1 MMFSDD
7 NAGVMDYAS
16 ADFLNVRKGLLMQKN
31 KAVAAS
37 EGKPLNALLYEV
49 GQNKDKD
56 AFMSLFDYFAPRI
69 KSYLLKGGLS
79 EDEADELAQETMLM
93 VWQKANS
100 YVPDVAAA
108 STWIFTIA
116 RNKRT
121 DYFRKTGRM
130 TVQPPEKFYDLKSED
145 ASPFESFYEQEVSGD
160 IEEALSELSDEQM
173 DIIKKAY
180 YEDKPHAQIAK
191 ETGLPLGT
199 VKSRI
204 RLAMEK
210 LRRSLDKR
218 GHAHDENGGR

>member
-1 MMFSDD
+1 
-7 NAGVMDYAS
+7 
-16 ADFLNVRKGLLMQKN
+16 MQKN
-31 KAVAAS
+31 KAVTTSDAKS
-37 EGKPLNALLYEV
+37 LNALLHDV
-49 GQNKDKD
+49 GQHKDKD

-79 EDEADELAQETMLM
+79 EDEADELAQETMFM
-93 VWQKANS
+93 VWQKADS
-100 YVPDVAAA
+100 YAPDIAAA

-121 DYFRKTGRM
+121 DFFRKSGRAI
-130 TVQPPEKFYDLKSED
+130 VQPPENFYDLKSEET
-145 ASPFESFYEQEVSGD
+145 SPFDSFYDQEVSGD
-160 IEEALSELSDEQM
+160 IDEALKELSAEQM

-210 LRRSLDKR
+210 LRKALDAR
-218 GHAHDENGGR
+218 GHVRADQEEGGR

>member
-1 MMFSDD
+1 
-7 NAGVMDYAS
+7 
-16 ADFLNVRKGLLMQKN
+16 MQKN
-31 KAVAAS
+31 KAVVTS
-37 EGKPLNALLYEV
+37 DVKSLNALLHDV

-79 EDEADELAQETMLM
+79 EDAADELAQETMFM
-93 VWQKANS
+93 VWQKADS
-100 YVPDVAAA
+100 YAPDIAAA

-121 DYFRKTGRM
+121 DFFRKSGRAI
-130 TVQPPEKFYDLKSED
+130 VQPPENFYDLKSEE
-145 ASPFESFYEQEVSGD
+145 ASPFESFYDQEVSGD
-160 IEEALSELSDEQM
+160 IDQALKALSQEQM

-210 LRRSLDKR
+210 LRKSLDAR
-218 GHAHDENGGR
+218 GHDRAHQEEGGR